1 MVFECGGLHSKS
13 STTAESPSSSAILPV
28 AVTRRLARALLHPS
42 RMRWHRELELA
53 LLIAVLALAA
63 CGGVKENAGADGSTG
78 SGADAGDEPGSD
90 AAPGDDQPA
99 PDAAPP
105 GACRDGVTPLLA
117 NGGFEQAEP
126 PPVGALG
133 WVEDPSPAT
142 YPEDQ
147 IPVEVPEGRR
157 AALIGSAVQSE
168 VRLTQ
173 TFQVPETAE
182 SLTVSGLTCVQTEET
197 GQTEIDTARLLL
209 LDDSAAVLEELA
221 SGSNLDADGCPS
233 GWTRETIE
241 GIEAHAGEALQL
253 QFLGTFSDGQ
263 QTSFYF
269 DDVSLDALGPCPE

>member
-1 MVFECGGLHSKS
+1 MVFECSRLDSKS
-13 STTAESPSSSAILPV
+13 STTGESPSSIGILPV
-28 AVTRRLARALLHPS
+28 AVARRLARALLHLS
-42 RMRWHRELELA
+42 RMRWHHELELA
-53 LLIAVLALAA
+53 LPIAVLALTA
-63 CGGVKENAGADGSTG
+63 CGGVKENAGADGLPG
-78 SGADAGDEPGSD
+78 SAVDAGDEPGSD

-105 GACRDGVTPLLA
+105 GACQDGVTPLLA

-133 WVEDPSPAT
+133 WTEDPSPAT

-157 AALIGSAVQSE
+157 VALIGSAVQSE

-173 TFQVPETAE
+173 AFQVPEATE
-182 SLTVSGLTCVQTEET
+182 SLSLTGLTCVETEET
-197 GQTEIDTARLLL
+197 EQTELDTAQILL
-209 LDDSAAVLEELA
+209 LDDGATVLEELA

-241 GIEAHAGEALQL
+241 GIEAHAGEALKL

-269 DDVSLDALGPCPE
+269 DDVSLEALGPCPE

>member
-1 MVFECGGLHSKS
+1 M
-13 STTAESPSSSAILPV
+13 PV
-28 AVTRRLARALLHPS
+28 AVSRPLARALLHVW
-42 RMRWHRELELA
+42 RMRWHHELELA
-53 LLIAVLALAA
+53 LSIAVLTLAA
-63 CGGVKENAGADGSTG
+63 CGGVKENAGADGSPG
-78 SGADAGDEPGSD
+78 SGSDAGVEPGSD
-90 AAPGDDQPA
+90 AAPGDDDDQPL

-105 GACRDGVTPLLA
+105 GACRDGVTPLLT

-133 WVEDPSPAT
+133 WTEDPSPAT
-142 YPEDQ
+142 YPQDQ
-147 IPVEVPEGRR
+147 IPVDVPEGRR

-173 TFQVPETAE
+173 AFQVPEAAE
-182 SLTVSGLTCVQTEET
+182 SLSLTGLTCVETEET
-197 GQTEIDTARLLL
+197 EQTELDTARILL
-209 LDDSAAVLEELA
+209 LDEGATVLEELA

-269 DDVSLDALGPCPE
+269 DDVSLEALGPCPE

>member
-1 MVFECGGLHSKS
+1 
-13 STTAESPSSSAILPV
+13 
-28 AVTRRLARALLHPS
+28 
-42 RMRWHRELELA
+42 MRWHHEIELA
-53 LLIAVLALAA
+53 LLMTVLALTA
-63 CGGVKENAGADGSTG
+63 CGGVKDSAGGSPG
-78 SGADAGDEPGSD
+78 SEVDAGGEPGSD
-90 AAPGDDQPA
+90 AAPDDDDDQPDPV

-105 GACRDGVTPLLA
+105 AACQDGVTPLLA
-117 NGGFEQAEP
+117 NGGFEEAEP

-157 AALIGSAVQSE
+157 AALIGSALQTE

-173 TFQVPETAE
+173 AFQVPETAE
-182 SLTVSGLTCVQTEET
+182 SLSLGGLTCVETEET
-197 GQTEIDTARLLL
+197 EQTELDTAQLLL
-209 LDDSAAVLEELA
+209 LDESGTVLEELA
-221 SGSNLDADGCPS
+221 TGSNLDADGCPP
-233 GWTRETIE
+233 GWTPEALQ

-253 QFLGTFSDGQ
+253 QFLGTFNDGQ

>member
-1 MVFECGGLHSKS
+1 
-13 STTAESPSSSAILPV
+13 V
-28 AVTRRLARALLHPS
+28 ARWLARPLLHLS
-42 RMRWHRELELA
+42 RMRWQHELA
-53 LLIAVLALAA
+53 LALPIAVLALAA

-78 SGADAGDEPGSD
+78 SEVDAGGEPGSD
-90 AAPGDDQPA
+90 GLPDDGDDQPL